1 MTTKRAKSKP
11 TECRHLHDILL
22 KMSGVFACCK
32 LKPPE
37 RINVKHLYLQR
48 PVHFVRASRVTKIKK
63 KRSGNQ
69 RIFSNRGEGDG
80 GGGGVGIKTK
90 TSLTYLILIH

>member
-48 PVHFVRASRVTKIKK
+48 PVHLVRASRVTKYLKEKK
-63 KRSGNQ
+63 VVTSTFLATGE
-69 RIFSNRGEGDG
+69 RGTGE
-80 GGGGVGIKTK
+80 GGGVGIKTE
-90 TSLTYLILIH
+90 TASPI